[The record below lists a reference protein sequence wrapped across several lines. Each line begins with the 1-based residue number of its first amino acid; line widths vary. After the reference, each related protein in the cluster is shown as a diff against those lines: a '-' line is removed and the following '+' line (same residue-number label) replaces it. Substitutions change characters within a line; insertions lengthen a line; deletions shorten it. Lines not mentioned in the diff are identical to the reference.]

1 MSILKRSVTLA
12 LAALLIG
19 GTAKAAPLAFSVLEP
34 QRIVQPNTV
43 EVFRGTL
50 TNGTGADLSTG
61 SLFFD
66 FFNIFDPAQLSF
78 TQLLGAPDV
87 PLLDGSTSDTV
98 DLFSVEFG
106 SITIATSPYFADVTL
121 QSVNGD
127 ISDTAAIQI
136 SAVPELSI
144 TMLMWPALG
153 VLYIAIRRRSRS
165 SD

>member
-12 LAALLIG
+12 LAALLMG
-19 GTAKAAPLAFSVLEP
+19 ATAKAAPLTFSIIQPE
-34 QRIVQPNTV
+34 RIVQPNSV
-43 EVFRGTL
+43 EVFRGAV
-50 TNGTGADLSTG
+50 TNGTGADLSTS

-78 TQLLGAPDV
+78 TQLLGTPDL
-87 PLLDGSTSDTV
+87 PLLDGSTSGTMDF
-98 DLFSVEFG
+98 FSVDIG
-106 SITIATSPYFADVTL
+106 SITIADPPYFADVTL

-153 VLYIAIRRRSRS
+153 VLYMAIWRRSRRPG
-165 SD
+165 